1 MRTNNLEIK
10 YRIEAETFSGRK
22 FSRVRFDN
30 GLPEKPHIVERNIL
44 LVKGAARNSSAASA
58 PTEQCFEE
66 TVFIKEGTRDIQS
79 AIKFRMGYTL
89 VNLSNLVYLER
100 IINKI

>member
-1 MRTNNLEIK
+1 MEGYLRTNNLEIK

-30 GLPEKPHIVERNIL
+30 GLPDKPHIVERHIL
-44 LVKGAARNSSAASA
+44 LVKGAARFNSSAAST

-66 TVFIKEGTRDIQS
+66 TVFVKEGTRDIQS

-89 VNLSNLVYLER
+89 VSFKTLRLY
-100 IINKI
+100 

>member
-1 MRTNNLEIK
+1 MRTTNLEIK

-44 LVKGAARNSSAASA
+44 LAKGAARNSSASSA

-89 VNLSNLVYLER
+89 VSPLNFLFL
-100 IINKI
+100 